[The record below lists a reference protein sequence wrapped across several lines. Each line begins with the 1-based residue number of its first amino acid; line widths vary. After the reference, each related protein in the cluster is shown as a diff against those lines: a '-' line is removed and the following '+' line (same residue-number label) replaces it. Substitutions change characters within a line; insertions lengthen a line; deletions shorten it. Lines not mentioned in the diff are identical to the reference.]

1 LKYVFVRRSDM
12 SKLIGLA
19 LAAVLLPT
27 AANPAHEKFAK
38 YKAIEAYEIRPGVL
52 MMPRYS
58 SDGQV
63 CEIGLEKLH
72 YSPETIRLDSS
83 LSRKEIDQIFDEL
96 VPAGERGPRS
106 KDFAGAL
113 ITQGGGSLTTNID
126 FENVS
131 IQIYGAASPADGKG
145 GTTVDEVAA
154 TLKWKNRRCQ

>member
-1 LKYVFVRRSDM
+1 M

-19 LAAVLLPT
+19 LAAVFLQAP
-27 AANPAHEKFAK
+27 ANPAHERFAK
-38 YKAIEAYEIRPGVL
+38 YKAVEAYEIRPGVL

-72 YSPETIRLDSS
+72 YSPEIIRLDSS

-96 VPAGERGPRS
+96 VSVDERGPRS
-106 KDFAGAL
+106 KNVTGNL

-126 FENVS
+126 FENVL
-131 IQIYGAASPADGKG
+131 IQIYGDASSAPGKG
-145 GTTVDEVAA
+145 GITVDEVAA